1 MLETIELPLAEIRGI
16 EYNIRSTADMVKLGE
31 LKASIQ
37 NHGLIHPIVVRPI
50 EGGYEVVA
58 GMRRVI
64 ACQQLGHKTIRAE
77 IRELSDDEAE
87 YVKLSENIHRE
98 DVSQFDQGRF
108 FAYIK
113 ERFDLTDEDIAK
125 QIGKSRA
132 YVTQRLL
139 SLAWPSELIE
149 DVELG
154 ELPWSTAMA
163 LARLDDPEKLRFLRY
178 HAKEQKASTHQVA
191 YWVNQELA
199 RPPLPAREEDSE
211 ALPPLPPSQPPPVLC
226 VGCDGPAPRAAPWRY
241 MPLCQECVEL
251 IRTVRQEME
260 RIEEQEG

>member
-1 MLETIELPLAEIRGI
+1 
-16 EYNIRSTADMVKLGE
+16 MVKLGE

-37 NHGLIHPIVVRPI
+37 NHGLIHPIVVRPC

-77 IRELSDDEAE
+77 IRELDDDEAE

-108 FAYIK
+108 FVYLK
-113 ERFDLTDEDIAK
+113 ERFGLNDQEIAD

-139 SLAWPSELIE
+139 SLKWPSELIE

-154 ELPWSTAMA
+154 HMPWSTAMA
-163 LARLDDPEKLRFLRY
+163 LARLEDPAKLQFYRF
-178 HAKEQKASTHQVA
+178 HATEQQASTAQVV

-199 RPPLPAREEDSE
+199 RPPLPERAEAEED
-211 ALPPLPPSQPPPVLC
+211 LPPLPPSQPPPVMC
-226 VGCDGPAPRAAPWRY
+226 IGCDRQATRGAPWRY
-241 MPLCQECVEL
+241 VPLCPECTEL

-260 RIEEQEG
+260 RLEGEGG